1 MALMSCVKCGR
12 NYSDT
17 LEVCPHCHHAPKA
30 FVCPE
35 CGGIYGKGDTAC
47 ANCGLILNH
56 SRRTPATE
64 QDALKAMEEVQK
76 LVEQADNLAQLK
88 EVGKTLDLLASCTDI
103 SAVQAIFE
111 EKYDQAN
118 KAEDFAIACNLVENA
133 KTISELNRAEM
144 LLKNLGDYEG
154 AAEKLEQCGTALNNC
169 KMTVA
174 LSVMNNAKSV
184 VDLENAGTMFR
195 ELATYGDASLMAV
208 ECDAKI
214 KKLHKSKKTKRLV
227 TLLSIAAVV
236 LAIAV
241 AISVFTFFI
250 PNSHYSNA
258 NKLFASENFSEAAQE
273 YLAAGDFKD
282 AAQKAEDANAMAAKK
297 QNYEAAQKALEAGN
311 FQDALTG
318 LQAAVGYRDADA
330 LLTDVGYNYG
340 MMLMENKEFLAAAQ
354 AFGTLGDFSDA
365 KDQIF
370 ICGNALLD
378 AESYA
383 EAAEAFNLMGTDQ
396 GSAYCTYANA
406 MTMLANKEYMNAVS
420 LFEAVLDVEDAA
432 TRVGECYYKQG
443 KKLLDKGDYKEAK
456 SYFKKAGDYKGAKKM
471 INACILVEAETYW
484 KKGHLNTAQS
494 LYKKLP
500 SDFKYDGVSV
510 SKRLSLL
517 KKFSA
522 YVKLCGKWQAKGDC
536 KATVRQIYKRTGSWD
551 EWTTTFTNPKDYVT
565 ITCTISDKGKLTMK
579 GTVSYD
585 RHTKYSTL
593 SSLLRTTGDSA
604 SFKYSTTKN
613 KVPSKIKISGKENLS
628 ISGSKFTLKYSYT
641 NKNESINFNYKY
653 TSTWK
658 YSKRIEKY

>member
-1 MALMSCVKCGR
+1 MSCVKCGR

-47 ANCGLILNH
+47 ANCGMILNH
-56 SRRTPATE
+56 SSRTPATE

-76 LVEQADNLAQLK
+76 LVEQAENLDQLK
-88 EVGKTLDLLASCTDI
+88 EVDKTLDLLASCTDI
-103 SAVQAIFE
+103 SALQAIFE
-111 EKYDQAN
+111 EKYEAAN

-133 KTISELNRAEM
+133 KTISELTRAET
-144 LLKNLGDYEG
+144 LLKGLDDYEG
-154 AAEKLEQCGTALNNC
+154 AAEKLEQCKDALNNC

-174 LSVMNNAKSV
+174 LSVMNNAKSE
-184 VDLENAGTMFR
+184 VDLENARTMFR
-195 ELATYGDASLMAV
+195 ELAAYGNADLRAD

-214 KKLHKSKKTKRLV
+214 NKIHKAKKTKSLV
-227 TLLSIAAVV
+227 IGLSIAAVV
-236 LAIAV
+236 VAIAAAIAV
-241 AISVFTFFI
+241 VTFFI

-258 NKLFASENFSEAAQE
+258 NKLFASESFAEAAQE
-273 YLAAGDFKD
+273 YIAAGDFRD
-282 AAQKAEDANAMAAKK
+282 AAMKAEEANVMAAKK
-297 QNYEAAQKALEAGN
+297 QNYETAQKALETGN
-311 FQDALTG
+311 FQEALIC
-318 LQAAVGYRDADA
+318 LQAAVGYRDAA
-330 LLTDVGYNYG
+330 EQLNDVGYNYG
-340 MMLMENKEFLAAAQ
+340 MTLMENKEFLAAAQ
-354 AFGTLGDFSDA
+354 AFAVLGDFSDA

-370 ICGNALLD
+370 TCGKALLD

-383 EAAEAFNLMGTDQ
+383 DAAEAFNLMGTDQ
-396 GSAYCTYANA
+396 GGAYCTYANA
-406 MTMLANKEYMNAVS
+406 MTMLADNEYMNAVS
-420 LFEAVLDVEDAA
+420 LFEAVSDVEDAA
-432 TRVGECYYKQG
+432 TRIGECYYLQG
-443 KKLLDKGDYKEAK
+443 KKLLDKGEYKEAK
-456 SYFKKAGDYKGAKKM
+456 EYFKKAGDYKGAKKM
-471 INACILVEAETYW
+471 INACTLVEAETYW
-484 KKGHLNTAQS
+484 KKGYLNKAQA

-517 KKFSA
+517 KKFSNF
-522 YVKLCGKWQAKGDC
+522 VKLCGKWQAKGDC

-551 EWTTTFTNPKDYVT
+551 EWTTTFTNPRDYVT

-579 GTVSYD
+579 GTASYD
-585 RHTKYSTL
+585 RHTKYSSL

-613 KVPSKIKISGKENLS
+613 KVPSKIKINSKETLS
-628 ISGSKFTLKYSYT
+628 ISGTKFTLKYAYT
-641 NKNESINFNYKY
+641 NKNESISFSYRY